1 MTTMM
6 SPETHLRPKSG
17 PVAGESPPPRSSWS
31 ILWSIRDGFWAAH
44 SQEGPQQPPVLPPLR
59 AQQIPPG
66 FRAHREEGP
75 QPPGVPCGGTEQ
87 PEPPPAEAGMLG
99 GQAAAGRAKEL
110 FISSNSK
117 SGNGSVCAKLF
128 TWLPGCFPSSGYF
141 SSSVRV
147 YSGLTCCEEP
157 RYYLWL
163 IIGIWLAGR
172 IAGIRSRGAYTAC
185 SKLRSAP
192 PSECACLRCQLTL
205 FSLPPSR

>member
-1 MTTMM
+1 MGCAFPRG
-6 SPETHLRPKSG
+6 SPTAPRAPTLAGTANPTGISG
-17 PVAGESPPPRSSWS
+17 APRGRTAAAGC
-31 ILWSIRDGFWAAH
+31 
-44 SQEGPQQPPVLPPLR
+44 PLR
-59 AQQIPPG
+59 RHGAA
-66 FRAHREEGP
+66 R
-75 QPPGVPCGGTEQ
+75 T
-87 PEPPPAEAGMLG
+87 PPAEAGMLG

>member
-1 MTTMM
+1 ML
-6 SPETHLRPKSG
+6 HAL
-17 PVAGESPPPRSSWS
+17 
-31 ILWSIRDGFWAAH
+31 IRLDGSWAAH
-44 SQEGPQQPPVLPPLR
+44 SQQGPQQPPCAHPHGHTCNPSDFGSTARKDRSRRVSLLQR
-59 AQQIPPG
+59 GAAQ
-66 FRAHREEGP
+66 
-75 QPPGVPCGGTEQ
+75 T
-87 PEPPPAEAGMLG
+87 PPAEAGMLG
-99 GQAAAGRAKEL
+99 GQAAAGRAKKL

-141 SSSVRV
+141 SSLVHV

-172 IAGIRSRGAYTAC
+172 IAGIRYRGAYTAC

-205 FSLPPSR
+205 FSLPPFH

>member
-1 MTTMM
+1 
-6 SPETHLRPKSG
+6 
-17 PVAGESPPPRSSWS
+17 
-31 ILWSIRDGFWAAH
+31 
-44 SQEGPQQPPVLPPLR
+44 
-59 AQQIPPG
+59 
-66 FRAHREEGP
+66 
-75 QPPGVPCGGTEQ
+75 
-87 PEPPPAEAGMLG
+87 MLGG
-99 GQAAAGRAKEL
+99 GQAAAGRAKKL

-141 SSSVRV
+141 SSSVHV

-163 IIGIWLAGR
+163 IIGVWLAGR
-172 IAGIRSRGAYTAC
+172 IAGIRYRGAYTAR

-205 FSLPPSR
+205 FSLPPFH